1 MGRLG
6 DALNECDKAIKS
18 MDDNLCY
25 DYVKRAKV
33 YARKGSVLSKQ
44 KDYVGSQ
51 TFYEKSL
58 LENSDYK
65 VKEEMKSM
73 LKLKKVF
80 DDEAYLDPV
89 KAEEHNEAAKGFFK

>member
-1 MGRLG
+1 LAAVYIEMGRLG

-44 KDYVGSQ
+44 KDYVGS
-51 TFYEKSL
+51 
-58 LENSDYK
+58 
-65 VKEEMKSM
+65 
-73 LKLKKVF
+73 
-80 DDEAYLDPV
+80 
-89 KAEEHNEAAKGFFK
+89 